1 MARPRAIT
9 SVEQTDIL
17 TDPSVVSAQSAR
29 VVRRNKEIE
38 EQVSKVKIYVIES
51 GGGIVFRIPQHDFS
65 IFDEEKGYNRAIRYC
80 PNERSI
86 FTDEQPKDA
95 VRQQVVFY
103 EGQLIVG
110 PERKNL
116 QEYLDKHPLNVA
128 NGGGI
133 FRVLENDKKAEKEVE
148 DEFAKLDAV
157 ILVRDKSIDELLPV
171 AMSLGIN
178 TNQKNIEIRRELLQE
193 AKANPA
199 KFMELFDSP
208 AVKARAIVMQCVE
221 FQILNAK
228 PDGMY
233 WYDSNRLIIACPAGQ
248 DTVEV
253 MTRFC
258 LTDKGSIVFNE
269 LQEQLD
275 RL

>member
-9 SVEQTDIL
+9 PAEADLL
-17 TDPSVVSAQSAR
+17 TDPTLVSVQSTR
-29 VVRRNKEIE
+29 VVKRNKFEEEEI
-38 EQVSKVKIYVIES
+38 SKVKIYVIES
-51 GGGIVFRIPQHDFS
+51 GGGIVFRIPQTEFS
-65 IFDEEKGYNRAIRYC
+65 VFDEEKGFNRAIRYC

-86 FTDEQPKDA
+86 FVDEQQKDA
-95 VRQQVVFY
+95 LREQVVFY

-116 QEYLDKHPLNVA
+116 QDYLDRHPINIA

-133 FRVLENDKKAEKEVE
+133 FRVLENDKKSAKEVE
-148 DEFAKLDAV
+148 DEFTKLDAV

-178 TNQKNIEIRRELLQE
+178 TNQKNIEIKRELLQE
-193 AKANPA
+193 AKANPV

-208 AVKARAIVMQCVE
+208 AVKARAIVMQCVD
-221 FQILNAK
+221 FQIINPK

-233 WYDSNRLIIACPAGQ
+233 WYDSNRLIIASPAGQ

-275 RL
+275 RM

>member
-9 SVEQTDIL
+9 PIESDLL
-17 TDPSVVSAQSAR
+17 TDPTLASVQSTR
-29 VVRRNKEIE
+29 VVKRNKFEEEEI
-38 EQVSKVKIYVIES
+38 SKVKIYVIES
-51 GGGIVFRIPQHDFS
+51 GGGIVYRIPQSEFS
-65 IFDEEKGYNRAIRYC
+65 VFDEEKGFNRAIRYC

-86 FTDEQPKDA
+86 FVDEQQKDA
-95 VRQQVVFY
+95 LREQVVFY

-116 QEYLDKHPLNVA
+116 QDYLDRHPMNLA
-128 NGGGI
+128 NGGGT
-133 FRVLENDKKAEKEVE
+133 FRVLENDKKSAKEVE
-148 DEFAKLDAV
+148 DEFTKLDAV

-178 TNQKNIEIRRELLQE
+178 TNQKNIEIKRELLQE
-193 AKANPA
+193 AKANPV

-208 AVKARAIVMQCVE
+208 AVKARAIVMQCVD
-221 FQILNAK
+221 FQIINPK

-233 WYDSNRLIIACPAGQ
+233 WYDSNRLIIASPAGQ

-275 RL
+275 RM

>member
-9 SVEQTDIL
+9 PIESDLL
-17 TDPSVVSAQSAR
+17 TDPTLASVQSTR
-29 VVRRNKEIE
+29 VVKRNKFEEEEI
-38 EQVSKVKIYVIES
+38 SKVKIYVIES
-51 GGGIVFRIPQHDFS
+51 GGGIVYRIPQSEFS
-65 IFDEEKGYNRAIRYC
+65 VFDEEKGFNRAIRYC

-86 FTDEQPKDA
+86 FVDEQQKDA
-95 VRQQVVFY
+95 LREQVVFY

-116 QEYLDKHPLNVA
+116 QDYLDRHPMNLA
-128 NGGGI
+128 NGGGT
-133 FRVLENDKKAEKEVE
+133 FRVLENDKKSAKEVE
-148 DEFAKLDAV
+148 DEFTKLDAV

-178 TNQKNIEIRRELLQE
+178 TNQKNIEIKRELLQE
-193 AKANPA
+193 AKANPIR
-199 KFMELFDSP
+199 FMELFDSP
-208 AVKARAIVMQCVE
+208 AVKARAIVMQCVD
-221 FQILNAK
+221 FQIINPK

-233 WYDSNRLIIACPAGQ
+233 WYDSNRLIIASPAGQ

-275 RL
+275 RM

>member
-9 SVEQTDIL
+9 PIESDLL
-17 TDPSVVSAQSAR
+17 TDPTLASVQSTR
-29 VVRRNKEIE
+29 VVKRNKFEEEEI
-38 EQVSKVKIYVIES
+38 SKVKIYVIES
-51 GGGIVFRIPQHDFS
+51 GGGIVYRIPQSEFS
-65 IFDEEKGYNRAIRYC
+65 VFDEEKGFNRAIRYC

-86 FTDEQPKDA
+86 FVDEQQKDA
-95 VRQQVVFY
+95 LREQVVFY

-116 QEYLDKHPLNVA
+116 QDYLDRHPMNLA
-128 NGGGI
+128 NGGGT
-133 FRVLENDKKAEKEVE
+133 FRVLENDKKSAKEVE
-148 DEFAKLDAV
+148 DEFTKLDAV

-178 TNQKNIEIRRELLQE
+178 TNQKNIEIKRELLQE
-193 AKANPA
+193 AKANPIR
-199 KFMELFDSP
+199 FMELFDSP
-208 AVKARAIVMQCVE
+208 AVKARAIVMQCVD
-221 FQILNAK
+221 FQIINPK
-228 PDGMY
+228 VDGMY
-233 WYDSNRLIIACPAGQ
+233 WYDSNRLIIASPAGQ

-275 RL
+275 RM